1 MNYISF
7 DEFKE
12 TYKEIEEIY
21 TSSEGNK
28 VIKAEHKMTKTYF
41 AIKMIKNINGEYS
54 GVFFNREIDA
64 LKKLNSLSNIVTLC
78 DAFIIKDKNIGCI
91 VLELIDGINLQQI
104 QLSKEL
110 RNNDKYEIMLNI
122 IEAVDNAHK
131 LNVIHRDIKPTNIM
145 ILDENKVKVID
156 FGISK
161 IKDKIRTEYSPT
173 VRCFG
178 SSGYQSPEA
187 KEKKEN
193 IDERSDIYSLGA
205 VMYYLFSNE
214 EPKEDALELYQQV
227 SKNKDISVEIQ
238 ELIQKM
244 ILINPDS
251 RIKIDKIIEKLK
263 KLYDIESKN
272 SNLYTIQI
280 EKKMIDTMIRKNIV
294 LRTDIKNIIRE
305 QLPENFYEAY
315 AFYDPEKSEYIMIG
329 ESIEIKCRYDNYNQ
343 LFIATEINNLKPPT
357 REYLRRKY
365 MKINGDIIFDID
377 INKLIN
383 KISFNKELSI
393 KLANYYE
400 EKSKE
405 ESDDKIFD
413 EVFSIWLNG
422 LKQELDNIKKSAIRF
437 SYDKVNIEDDVIIFY
452 LNEKFPYSM
461 EDLKDIL
468 DDNTEFIYEE
478 NNKVKSIGR
487 LIRVEESDDNINIIV
502 EKKRNKVT
510 LPNNKIIIEDY
521 RKKISAVKK
530 QIKAIQNLK
539 DDKNNQLRRILTGI
553 AKPDNFMKNINIDYY
568 NQNLDTSQRAAVRK
582 AICSSSIT
590 LIQGPP
596 GTGKTSVIT
605 EIIMQILKEGQTNT
619 NNKILLVSQANK
631 AVDNVLGKIKDN
643 VYSKIVRI
651 GEESKIEK
659 NMYDK
664 YSIDKC
670 VPIWIGQVKEKSTNY
685 IKNYL
690 LNKEITYNDMAK
702 YLEYIEKK
710 TNNKKTNNK
719 FIIDFEKNHKIE
731 DFEKMIDLFRIH
743 SDWLKNINKQNDMEI
758 NYIKNCDIV
767 AGTCIGF
774 KSNPIISDSLFE
786 YVIIDEAAKASTPEL
801 LVSLMQCSKK
811 IIMVGDQN
819 QLPPQLST
827 EMEEIFR
834 KDEQKQDKSFFTTLF
849 ETLDN
854 NNKQTLT
861 KQYRMNPVIGTMVS
875 KLFYNN
881 DILNGTKEEKENHK
895 LNKYS
900 GKNIVWISTDNL
912 ENNYE
917 KINETKSYENFSE
930 VCTIKNELIEL
941 DNDEKVKEYTI
952 GIITP
957 YSGQKKLLRKEL
969 RKVKFNNININN
981 IEVNSV
987 DAFQGSEKDIIIY
1000 SIVRN
1005 NLKGE
1010 MGFTKS
1016 KERLNVAFS
1025 RAKKLI
1031 IMVGSSNFIQNVV
1044 REDNKY
1050 IDVIKYINEN
1060 KEKCEI
1066 RYNNGGE

>member
-1 MNYISF
+1 MNYISY

-12 TYKEIEEIY
+12 TYNEIEEIAI
-21 TSSEGNK
+21 SDASRI
-28 VIKAEHKMTKTYF
+28 IKAEHKMSKTCY
-41 AIKMIKNINGEYS
+41 AIKMIDNITGEYS

-64 LKKLNSLSNIVTLC
+64 LKKLNTISDIVTLY
-78 DAFIIKDKNIGCI
+78 DAFIIKDKGIGCI
-91 VLELIDGINLQQI
+91 VLEFIDGINLQQI

-110 RNNDKYEIMLNI
+110 RNNDKYEIMLNV
-122 IEAVDNAHK
+122 IEAVNNAHK

-145 ILDENKVKVID
+145 ILDENKVKIID

-161 IKDKIRTEYSPT
+161 IKDTIRTEYSPT

-178 SSGYQSPEA
+178 SSGYQSPES

-205 VMYYLFSNE
+205 VMYYVFSNE
-214 EPKEDALELYQQV
+214 EPKENALELYQQV
-227 SKNKDISVEIQ
+227 SDNRDISIEIQ
-238 ELIQKM
+238 DLIQKM

-263 KLYDIESKN
+263 KLYDVEAKN
-272 SNLYTIQI
+272 SNLYVVQV
-280 EKKMIDTMIRKNIV
+280 EKKIIDMMIRRNIV
-294 LRTDIKNIIRE
+294 FRKDIKNILKE
-305 QLPENFYEAY
+305 QLPENFYETY
-315 AFYDPEKSEYIMIG
+315 AFYERDKKEYILIG
-329 ESIEIKCRYDNYNQ
+329 ESIEIKCRYDNYSQ

-365 MKINGDIIFDID
+365 LKVGGDFIFDSD
-377 INKLIN
+377 ADKLAN
-383 KISFNKELSI
+383 KISANKELSI
-393 KLANYYE
+393 KLDNYYE
-400 EKSKE
+400 EKCKE

-413 EVFSIWLNG
+413 GVFSIWLNG

-437 SYDKVNIEDDVIIFY
+437 IYDNVNIEDDMIIFH
-452 LNEKFPYSM
+452 LNEKFSYSI
-461 EDLKDIL
+461 DDFKDIL
-468 DDNTEFIYEE
+468 DENTEFIYEE
-478 NNKVKSIGR
+478 NKKVKSIGR
-487 LIRVEESDDNINIIV
+487 LIKFEENEDNINVVV
-502 EKKRNKVT
+502 ERRHNRVALPKNKM
-510 LPNNKIIIEDY
+510 IIEDY
-521 RKKISAVKK
+521 RKKISAVNK

-539 DDKNNQLRRILTGI
+539 GDKNNPLRRILTGI
-553 AKPDNFMKNINIDYY
+553 SKPDNFMKNIKIDYY
-568 NQNLDTSQRAAVRK
+568 NQKLDTSQREAVRK
-582 AICSSSIT
+582 AICASSIT

-605 EIIMQILKEGQTNT
+605 EIIMQILKEGQTN
-619 NNKILLVSQANK
+619 NKILLVSQANK
-631 AVDNVLGKIKDN
+631 AVDNVLSKIKDN
-643 VYSKIVRI
+643 IANKIVRI
-651 GEESKIEK
+651 GEELKIEK
-659 NMYDK
+659 DMYEK
-664 YSIDKC
+664 YSVHKC
-670 VPIWIGQVKEKSTNY
+670 VPIWIEQVKEKSRNFMN
-685 IKNYL
+685 NYL
-690 LNKEITYNDMAK
+690 SNKGIAYDDMKK
-702 YLEYIEKK
+702 YLGYIEKK
-710 TNNKKTNNK
+710 IDNKKTNNK
-719 FIIDFEKNHKIE
+719 FITNFEKKYKNE
-731 DFEKMIDLFRIH
+731 DFEKIVNLFRIH
-743 SDWLKNINKQNDMEI
+743 LEWLKNINKQNDMEV
-758 NYIKNCDIV
+758 NYMKNCDIV

-774 KSNPIISDSLFE
+774 KSNPIVSDSLFE

-819 QLPPQLST
+819 QLPPQLSM

-834 KDEQKQDKSFFTTLF
+834 NDELNQDKSFFTTLF
-849 ETLDN
+849 ESLDN

-881 DILNGTKEEKENHK
+881 DILNGTKEEKENHELK
-895 LNKYS
+895 RFN
-900 GKNIVWISTDNL
+900 GKNIVWISTDKI

-917 KINETKSYENFSE
+917 KINEGKSFENFSE
-930 VCTIKNELIEL
+930 VRTIKEELVEL
-941 DNDEKVKEYTI
+941 DNDEKIREYTI
-952 GIITP
+952 GIVTP
-957 YSGQKKLLRKEL
+957 YSGQKKLLKKEL

-1031 IMVGSSNFIQNVV
+1031 IIVGSSDFIQNIVS
-1044 REDNKY
+1044 EDNKY
-1050 IDVIKYINEN
+1050 IDVIKYIKEN

-1066 RYNNGGE
+1066 RYNNIRREI

>member
-1 MNYISF
+1 MNYISY

-21 TSSEGNK
+21 TSIEGNK
-28 VIKAEHKMTKTYF
+28 VIKVEHKTTKACF
-41 AIKMIKNINGEYS
+41 AIKMINNINGEYS
-54 GVFFNREIDA
+54 GVFFYREIDA
-64 LKKLNSLSNIVTLC
+64 LKKLNNISDIVTLYE
-78 DAFIIKDKNIGCI
+78 AFIIKDKNIGCI
-91 VLELIDGINLQQI
+91 VLEFIDGINLQQI
-104 QLSKEL
+104 QLSREL

-122 IEAVDNAHK
+122 IEAVNNAHK

-145 ILDENKVKVID
+145 ILDENRVKIID

-193 IDERSDIYSLGA
+193 IDERSDVYSLGA

-214 EPKEDALELYQQV
+214 EPKEDAQELYQQV
-227 SKNKDISVEIQ
+227 SENKDISVEIQ

-244 ILINPDS
+244 ILINSDS
-251 RIKIDKIIEKLK
+251 RIEITKIIQKLK
-263 KLYDIESKN
+263 KLYDIEARN
-272 SNLYTIQI
+272 SNLYTIYI
-280 EKKMIDTMIRKNIV
+280 EKKVIDTMIRRNIV
-294 LRTDIKNIIRE
+294 LRTDMKNILTV
-305 QLPENFYEAY
+305 QLPENFYETY
-315 AFYDPEKSEYIMIG
+315 AFFEKDKKEYIFIG
-329 ESIEIKCRYDNYNQ
+329 ESIEVKCKYDNYNQ
-343 LFIATEINNLKPPT
+343 LFLVTEINNLKPPK
-357 REYLRRKY
+357 REHLRTKYLKV
-365 MKINGDIIFDID
+365 NGDFIFDID
-377 INKLIN
+377 VEKLAN
-383 KISFNKELSI
+383 KISTNKELSI

-400 EKSKE
+400 EKTKE

-437 SYDKVNIEDDVIIFY
+437 SYHKVDIEDDIIIFY
-452 LNEKFPYSM
+452 LDEKFSYLM
-461 EDLKDIL
+461 DDLKDIL
-468 DDNTEFIYEE
+468 DENTEFIYEE
-478 NNKVKSIGR
+478 NSKVKSIGR
-487 LIRVEESDDNINIIV
+487 LIRIEENEDNINIVV
-502 EKKRNKVT
+502 EKRRNTVT
-510 LPNNKIIIEDY
+510 LPNDKIIIEDY

-553 AKPDNFMKNINIDYY
+553 SKPDNFMKNINIDYY
-568 NQNLDTSQRAAVRK
+568 NQNLDTSQRDAVRK

-605 EIIMQILKEGQTNT
+605 EIIMQILKAGQTNT

-631 AVDNVLGKIKDN
+631 AVDNVLSKIKDN
-643 VYSKIVRI
+643 ITNKIVRI

-659 NMYDK
+659 DMYDK
-664 YSIDKC
+664 YSINKC
-670 VPIWIGQVKEKSTNY
+670 IPIWIQQVKEKSINFMD
-685 IKNYL
+685 NYL
-690 LNKEITYNDMAK
+690 SNKQINYNDMTK
-702 YLEYIEKK
+702 YLYYIEKK
-710 TNNKKTNNK
+710 TNNQKTNNK
-719 FIIDFEKNHKIE
+719 FITNFEENYKDDDFEKT
-731 DFEKMIDLFRIH
+731 IDLFKIH
-743 SDWLKNINKQNDMEI
+743 SEWLKNINKQNDMEA

-819 QLPPQLST
+819 QLPPQLSM

-834 KDEQKQDKSFFTTLF
+834 NDELKQDKSFFTTLF
-849 ETLDN
+849 ESLDN

-881 DILNGTKEEKENHK
+881 DILNGTKEEKENHS
-895 LNKYS
+895 LERFN
-900 GKNIVWISTDNL
+900 GKNIVWISTDKIK
-912 ENNYE
+912 NNYE
-917 KINETKSYENFSE
+917 KINEAKSFENFSE
-930 VCTIKNELIEL
+930 VCTIKEELMKL
-941 DNDEKVKEYTI
+941 DNDTKIKEYTI

-957 YSGQKKLLRKEL
+957 YSGQKKLLKKEL
-969 RKVKFNNININN
+969 KKVKFNNIDINN

-1000 SIVRN
+1000 SVVRN

-1031 IMVGSSNFIQNVV
+1031 IMVGSTNFIQNVV
-1044 REDNKY
+1044 NEDNKY
-1050 IDVIKYINEN
+1050 IDVIKYIKEN
-1060 KEKCEI
+1060 KENCEI
-1066 RYNNGGE
+1066 RYNNIRR

>member
-1 MNYISF
+1 MNYISY
-7 DEFKE
+7 DEYKE

-21 TSSEGNK
+21 TSPEGNK
-28 VIKAEHKMTKTYF
+28 VIKVEHKTTNACF
-41 AIKMIKNINGEYS
+41 AIKMINNINGEYS

-64 LKKLNSLSNIVTLC
+64 LKKLNNISDIVTLYE
-78 DAFIIKDKNIGCI
+78 AFIIKDKNIGCI
-91 VLELIDGINLQQI
+91 VLEFIDGINLQQI

-110 RNNDKYEIMLNI
+110 RNNDKYEIILNI
-122 IEAVDNAHK
+122 VKAVDNAHK

-145 ILDENKVKVID
+145 ILDENKVKIID

-161 IKDKIRTEYSPT
+161 IKDQIRTEYSPT

-214 EPKEDALELYQQV
+214 EPKEDAQEFYRQV
-227 SKNKDISVEIQ
+227 SENKDISVEIQ
-238 ELIQKM
+238 DLILKM
-244 ILINPDS
+244 ILINPNS
-251 RIKIDKIIEKLK
+251 RMEIDKIIKGIEKI
-263 KLYDIESKN
+263 YDIEAKN
-272 SNLYTIQI
+272 SNLYTIHI
-280 EKKMIDTMIRKNIV
+280 EKQIIDIMIRRNIV
-294 LRTDIKNIIRE
+294 LRTDIKKILNQ
-305 QLPENFYEAY
+305 QLPENFYETY
-315 AFYDPEKSEYIMIG
+315 AFFEKDKKEYIFIG
-329 ESIEIKCRYDNYNQ
+329 ESIEVKCKYDSYNQ
-343 LFIATEINNLKPPT
+343 FFLVTEINNLKPPT
-357 REYLRRKY
+357 REFLKTKYL
-365 MKINGDIIFDID
+365 KISGDFLFDINTD
-377 INKLIN
+377 KLLE
-383 KISFNKELSI
+383 KISNNKELSI
-393 KLANYYE
+393 KLINYSE

-405 ESDDKIFD
+405 ESDDRIFA
-413 EVFSIWLNG
+413 EVFSIWLDG

-437 SYDKVNIEDDVIIFY
+437 SYDDVKVEDDDIIFK
-452 LNEKFPYSM
+452 LNEKFIYSID
-461 EDLKDIL
+461 DLKDIF
-468 DDNTEFIYEE
+468 DENTEFIFED
-478 NNKVKSIGR
+478 NNKIRRIGR
-487 LIRVEESDDNINIIV
+487 LIRIEENEDDINVVI
-502 EKKRNKVT
+502 ERKRNKVA
-510 LPNNKIIIEDY
+510 LPKDKIIIEDY
-521 RKKISAVKK
+521 RKKSSAVKK
-530 QIKAIQNLK
+530 QIRAIKNLK

-553 AKPDNFMKNINIDYY
+553 SKPDNFMKNINIDYY
-568 NQNLDTSQRAAVRK
+568 NQDLDTFQRKAVKK

-605 EIIMQILKEGQTNT
+605 EIIRQILKEERGTI
-619 NNKILLVSQANK
+619 NKILLVSQANK
-631 AVDNVLGKIKDN
+631 AVDNVLSKIKDDITN
-643 VYSKIVRI
+643 KIVRI

-659 NMYDK
+659 EIYDK

-670 VPIWIGQVKEKSTNY
+670 IPIWINQVKEKSIKFIDEYLSNKKIYYSDMLKY
-685 IKNYL
+685 I
-690 LNKEITYNDMAK
+690 D
-702 YLEYIEKK
+702 YIDKRID
-710 TNNKKTNNK
+710 NKKTNNK
-719 FIIDFEKNHKIE
+719 FISDFEEKHKDKDFEKVIY
-731 DFEKMIDLFRIH
+731 LFRIH
-743 SDWLKNINKQNDMEI
+743 YEWLKNINKQNDMEV

-819 QLPPQLST
+819 QLPPQLSI

-834 KDEQKQDKSFFTTLF
+834 SDELQQDKSFFTTLF
-849 ETLDN
+849 ESLDS
-854 NNKQTLT
+854 NNKQTLI

-881 DILNGTKEEKENHK
+881 DILNGTKEEKENHN
-895 LNKYS
+895 LDRFE
-900 GKNIVWISTDNL
+900 GKNIVWISTDKI

-930 VCTIKNELIEL
+930 ACTIKEELMQL
-941 DNDEKVKEYTI
+941 DKEEEIKKYSI

-957 YSGQKKLLRKEL
+957 YSGQKKLLKKEL
-969 RKVKFNNININN
+969 RKIRFNKIDINN

-1044 REDNKY
+1044 KEDNKY
-1050 IDVIKYINEN
+1050 LDVIKYINTN

-1066 RYNNGGE
+1066 RYTNIRR

>member
-1 MNYISF
+1 
-7 DEFKE
+7 
-12 TYKEIEEIY
+12 
-21 TSSEGNK
+21 
-28 VIKAEHKMTKTYF
+28 
-41 AIKMIKNINGEYS
+41 
-54 GVFFNREIDA
+54 
-64 LKKLNSLSNIVTLC
+64 
-78 DAFIIKDKNIGCI
+78 
-91 VLELIDGINLQQI
+91 
-104 QLSKEL
+104 
-110 RNNDKYEIMLNI
+110 
-122 IEAVDNAHK
+122 
-131 LNVIHRDIKPTNIM
+131 
-145 ILDENKVKVID
+145 
-156 FGISK
+156 
-161 IKDKIRTEYSPT
+161 
-173 VRCFG
+173 
-178 SSGYQSPEA
+178 
-187 KEKKEN
+187 
-193 IDERSDIYSLGA
+193 
-205 VMYYLFSNE
+205 
-214 EPKEDALELYQQV
+214 
-227 SKNKDISVEIQ
+227 
-238 ELIQKM
+238 
-244 ILINPDS
+244 
-251 RIKIDKIIEKLK
+251 
-263 KLYDIESKN
+263 
-272 SNLYTIQI
+272 
-280 EKKMIDTMIRKNIV
+280 
-294 LRTDIKNIIRE
+294 
-305 QLPENFYEAY
+305 
-315 AFYDPEKSEYIMIG
+315 
-329 ESIEIKCRYDNYNQ
+329 
-343 LFIATEINNLKPPT
+343 
-357 REYLRRKY
+357 
-365 MKINGDIIFDID
+365 
-377 INKLIN
+377 
-383 KISFNKELSI
+383 
-393 KLANYYE
+393 
-400 EKSKE
+400 
-405 ESDDKIFD
+405 
-413 EVFSIWLNG
+413 
-422 LKQELDNIKKSAIRF
+422 
-437 SYDKVNIEDDVIIFY
+437 
-452 LNEKFPYSM
+452 
-461 EDLKDIL
+461 
-468 DDNTEFIYEE
+468 
-478 NNKVKSIGR
+478 
-487 LIRVEESDDNINIIV
+487 
-502 EKKRNKVT
+502 
-510 LPNNKIIIEDY
+510 
-521 RKKISAVKK
+521 
-530 QIKAIQNLK
+530 
-539 DDKNNQLRRILTGI
+539 
-553 AKPDNFMKNINIDYY
+553 
-568 NQNLDTSQRAAVRK
+568 
-582 AICSSSIT
+582 
-590 LIQGPP
+590 
-596 GTGKTSVIT
+596 
-605 EIIMQILKEGQTNT
+605 
-619 NNKILLVSQANK
+619 
-631 AVDNVLGKIKDN
+631 
-643 VYSKIVRI
+643 
-651 GEESKIEK
+651 
-659 NMYDK
+659 
-664 YSIDKC
+664 
-670 VPIWIGQVKEKSTNY
+670 
-685 IKNYL
+685 
-690 LNKEITYNDMAK
+690 
-702 YLEYIEKK
+702 
-710 TNNKKTNNK
+710 
-719 FIIDFEKNHKIE
+719 
-731 DFEKMIDLFRIH
+731 MIDLFRIH

-1066 RYNNGGE
+1066 RYNNGGEQ